1 MPLNKLKEQL
11 TELEKKHRSALNGFA
26 ADANS
31 AFWTEQ
37 VQCTEH
43 GEFTQH
49 NRKLTG
55 LGGRMFHSKTECP
68 HCIAAQI
75 AEVKQKIA
83 DVEARQR
90 TMLIASL
97 QRESG
102 ISSRFAEV
110 NFDNYHTT
118 VQNGKAKRTCQ
129 AYAEKWLDRKAKGGG
144 LVLCGKPG
152 TGKNHLA
159 CAIAHHVINEHQDSV
174 FITTAMRIIRKV
186 KSTWE
191 RKAELSEAEVLE
203 FYCEK
208 DLLIID
214 EIGVQFGTE
223 SELIILFEII
233 NERYEQ
239 MRPTILIS
247 NLSESELAKYIGE
260 RVIDRMREGQGA
272 VISFDWESYR
282 K

>member
-1 MPLNKLKEQL
+1 MN
-11 TELEKKHRSALNGFA
+11 LEKWREELVRLERLHQA
-26 ADANS
+26 ATAGYPQEANS
-31 AFWTEQ
+31 TYWTEQ
-37 VQCTEH
+37 AECQRH
-43 GEFTQH
+43 GVFTRYH
-49 NRKLTG
+49 RKMDLIRT
-55 LGGRMFHSKTECP
+55 FETKTDCP
-68 HCIAAQI
+68 HCLAEKI
-75 AEVKQKIA
+75 AELREKIEQEQARKGAVLIQNLQKN
-83 DVEARQR
+83 
-90 TMLIASL
+90 
-97 QRESG
+97 SG
-102 ISSRFAEV
+102 ISARFMGVSFE
-110 NFDNYHTT
+110 NYQVTE
-118 VQNGKAKRTCQ
+118 QNRKAMTICQ
-129 AYAEKWLDRKAKGGG
+129 RYADKWLDRKAKGGG

-159 CAIAHHVINEHQDSV
+159 CAIAHQVINQHQDEV
-174 FITTAMRIIRKV
+174 FLTTAMRIIRKV

-191 RKAELSEAEVLE
+191 RKAELSESEALQ

-247 NLSESELAKYIGE
+247 NLNESELAKYIGE

-272 VISFDWESYR
+272 VINFDWESYR